1 MRSADILLPSLSPQ
15 HPKHDHVIS
24 AENPTTRGTCMQAG
38 LLSILYT
45 VTLPRTLNLT
55 CNLGHVTSNILTAHS
70 APELYL
76 RQANQLESSEKNG
89 NLTSA
94 VFSNRALLR
103 FNTLKPQLDS
113 KKTW

>member
-1 MRSADILLPSLSPQ
+1 
-15 HPKHDHVIS
+15 
-24 AENPTTRGTCMQAG
+24 MQAG

-94 VFSNRALLR
+94 VFGNRALLR

-113 KKTW
+113 KKTWWTDVFAKMDLINWAEVEPSFL